1 MAEELGASGGGLCLK
16 LFGVNIIV
24 ESKKGG
30 RKKGKPWSEEEHRKF
45 LEGLEKLG
53 KGDWKGIS
61 KKFVSSRTS
70 TQVASHAQKYFLR
83 QISSHKKKRR
93 SRLFDMSREQTAT
106 SSSQASPSETP
117 SHDARTVNTF
127 PHLCLDQ
134 YPGADPGYAAG
145 NIPNMVGFALG
156 GKTRAAAPPVLHM
169 ANYAYAP
176 ITSHHSP
183 TTNLSLF
190 PVNYLAKAS
199 SSATIRKEDP
209 LDLKIGPSP

>member
-1 MAEELGASGGGLCLK
+1 MAEEHRCLK
-16 LFGVNIIV
+16 LFGVNIVV

-106 SSSQASPSETP
+106 SSSQASPSETTETP
-117 SHDARTVNTF
+117 S
-127 PHLCLDQ
+127 
-134 YPGADPGYAAG
+134 GYAAG

-176 ITSHHSP
+176 ITSHHSATP
-183 TTNLSLF
+183 NLSLF
-190 PVNYLAKAS
+190 PMNYLAKAS

-209 LDLKIGPSP
+209 LDLKIGPIISYY